1 MDNSDLYLARRFVR
15 KWKVCTQMEPLRA
28 ASRRH
33 LKGSRVGPN
42 PRRPL
47 RQVFLVLSVFL
58 GSILGYG
65 PPPSVAGAA
74 EPSRQAAADDD
85 ELFVMVG
92 RRVPSFGG
100 AYVDQGGTLRVWLTE
115 PRAEAARQR
124 DALVEIV
131 GEDFAVER
139 LAVLEAKYSW
149 LELRRWY
156 VAMQGIHQ
164 VAPDLVFTD
173 MDEARNR
180 ITIALEDP
188 DRHRAAV
195 EAELDRLGIPGEAV
209 NIEQSAPI
217 QEIPTSGRGSAPF
230 LSGLLAL
237 VVLAAAA
244 LLVRKRRAASAAT
257 P

>member
-1 MDNSDLYLARRFVR
+1 MSEDRRAAGLSRLARWMVMLAI
-15 KWKVCTQMEPLRA
+15 VAVTVGHPLDT
-28 ASRRH
+28 ASADA
-33 LKGSRVGPN
+33 P
-42 PRRPL
+42 
-47 RQVFLVLSVFL
+47 
-58 GSILGYG
+58 
-65 PPPSVAGAA
+65 
-74 EPSRQAAADDD
+74 AADDD

-100 AYVDQGGTLRVWLTE
+100 AYVDRGGTLRVWLTE
-115 PRAEAARQR
+115 PRAEAARQAR

-131 GEDFAVER
+131 GEHFAVER

-149 LELRRWY
+149 LDLRRWY

-195 EAELDRLGIPGEAV
+195 GAELDRLGIPGEAV

-217 QEIPTSGRGSAPF
+217 QEISTSGRGSAPF
-230 LSGLLAL
+230 LFGLLAL

-244 LLVRKRRAASAAT
+244 LFVRKRGAASAAT

>member
-1 MDNSDLYLARRFVR
+1 MVMLAIVA
-15 KWKVCTQMEPLRA
+15 VTVGHPLDT
-28 ASRRH
+28 ASADA
-33 LKGSRVGPN
+33 P
-42 PRRPL
+42 
-47 RQVFLVLSVFL
+47 
-58 GSILGYG
+58 
-65 PPPSVAGAA
+65 
-74 EPSRQAAADDD
+74 ADDD

-115 PRAEAARQR
+115 PRAEAARQAR

-131 GEDFAVER
+131 GEGFAVER

-149 LELRRWY
+149 LDLRRWY
-156 VAMQGIHQ
+156 VAMRDIHQ

-217 QEIPTSGRGSAPF
+217 QQLPTSGRGSAPF
-230 LSGLLAL
+230 LFGLLAL